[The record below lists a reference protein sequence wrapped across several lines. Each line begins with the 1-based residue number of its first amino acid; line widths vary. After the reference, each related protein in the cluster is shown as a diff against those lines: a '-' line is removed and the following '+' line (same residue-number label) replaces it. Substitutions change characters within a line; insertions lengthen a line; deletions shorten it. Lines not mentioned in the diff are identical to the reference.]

1 MEDTTGAR
9 SVNGE
14 FPNDDAG
21 ALSAERWAEILGIEV
36 KRCVTLMRERSVPR
50 KQIGK
55 RVYARPADFWSAFP
69 YVGDGDNE
77 TE

>member
-1 MEDTTGAR
+1 MQSTDPLR
-9 SVNGE
+9 VVNGE
-14 FPNDDAG
+14 FPDDQSG

-69 YVGDGDNE
+69 YVGDGENE